1 MRILYGVVGEGMGH
15 ATRSRVV
22 LEHLLAAGHE
32 VCVVVSGRAHRFLVE
47 RFSGRANI
55 RLHEI
60 QGIHLVYEENA
71 VDRSASLWSN
81 LRQVP
86 ASLPHNL
93 SIRREILSSFRAE
106 VVISDFESWAYFFG
120 RTEKLPVISIDNM
133 QIINRCRHPRSVR
146 GGVDWH
152 LAKLAV
158 KAKLPGAWHYL
169 ITSFFFPAP
178 SRPRTTL
185 IPPILRPEILAATPE
200 VGEHVLV
207 YQTAGTNTGLLPML
221 QRMPGRFR
229 LYGMIP
235 MGQPGRSEGNVEL
248 RPFSE
253 AGFVE
258 DLRTARAVVAGG
270 GFSLMG
276 EAVHLHKPMLSVP
289 IRSQYEQ
296 VLNAAWLERLGY
308 GKMVLNF
315 SEDNIAEFLG
325 DLDACRAAVS
335 TYPRYDMSMLYACVD
350 ELLADARE
358 VEYPKPFLLAPA
370 VRRWE
375 PGQPEDGEGAEPDVD
390 LDAEPDAELD
400 AWAQRGSG
408 R

>member
-1 MRILYGVVGEGMGH
+1 MRVLYGVVGEGMGH

-22 LEHLLAAGHE
+22 LEHLLGAGHE

-47 RFSGRANI
+47 RFSGREHI
-55 RLHEI
+55 RIHEI
-60 QGIHLVYEENA
+60 KGLHLVYEENA
-71 VDRSASLWSN
+71 VDKSASLWSN
-81 LRQVP
+81 LKQVP
-86 ASLPHNL
+86 ASLPYNL
-93 SIRREILSSFRAE
+93 DVRKEILSSFRAE

-120 RTEKLPVISIDNM
+120 RSEGLPVISIDNM

-146 GGVDWH
+146 RGLDWH

-169 ITSFFFPAP
+169 ITSFFFPPP

-200 VGEHVLV
+200 IGDHTLV
-207 YQTAGTNTGLLPML
+207 YQTSGVNTGLLPML
-221 QRMPGRFR
+221 QRLPGRFR

-235 MGQPGRSEGNVEL
+235 MGQPGRTEQNVEL

-253 AGFVE
+253 GGFVE
-258 DLRTARAVVAGG
+258 DLRTAKAVIAGG

-289 IRSQYEQ
+289 IRAQYEQ
-296 VLNAAWLERLGY
+296 VLNARYLEQLGY
-308 GKMVLNF
+308 GKMVLDF
-315 SEDNIAEFLG
+315 SEDAIAEFLG
-325 DLDACRAAVS
+325 DLDACQRAVS
-335 TYPRYDMSMLYACVD
+335 TYPRYDTQMLYACVD
-350 ELLADARE
+350 ELLADAAEME
-358 VEYPKPFLLAPA
+358 VPKMFLLAPA

-375 PGQPEDGEGAEPDVD
+375 PGSDTDTGADSDSDTDADPDD
-390 LDAEPDAELD
+390 DN
-400 AWAQRGSG
+400 G
-408 R
+408 